1 MKKNMEEVPT
11 DIITS
16 KDLDYL
22 SDMFQWNYIALKKTY
37 NDAQMVSDEN
47 IVATFEEANT
57 LFNDNI
63 NSVLDILTNGGA
75 K

>member
-47 IVATFEEANT
+47 IGATFEEANT